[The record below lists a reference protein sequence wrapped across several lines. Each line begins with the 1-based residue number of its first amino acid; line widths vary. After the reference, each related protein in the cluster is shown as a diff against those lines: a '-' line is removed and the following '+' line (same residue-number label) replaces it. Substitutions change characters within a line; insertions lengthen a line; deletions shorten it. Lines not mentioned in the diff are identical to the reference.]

1 MKRADAATLRIAMET
16 ATMYMNA
23 GIAFACLPVLNAVDH
38 RQLLE
43 DEQRRLNQLIAEA
56 EEEESKS

>member
-1 MKRADAATLRIAMET
+1 
-16 ATMYMNA
+16 MYMKA

-56 EEEESKS
+56 KEEEKNP

>member
-1 MKRADAATLRIAMET
+1 MKRADPATLRVAMET
-16 ATMYMNA
+16 ATMYMKA

-43 DEQRRLNQLIAEA
+43 DEQRRLDQLITEAEA
-56 EEEESKS
+56 EDEKS